1 MVAGG
6 SVQDQYD
13 ASLLSSVI
21 PQRMLPD
28 SMRAMQNPV
37 QSISTF
43 VNDLTALLI
52 FEDVQIRE
60 AAREALGVDL
70 NARLHPKILKYF
82 DE

>member
-1 MVAGG
+1 
-6 SVQDQYD
+6 
-13 ASLLSSVI
+13 
-21 PQRMLPD
+21 MLPD
-28 SMRAMQNPV
+28 SMRAMQSPAPL
-37 QSISTF
+37 ISTF

-52 FEDVQIRE
+52 FEDVQIRD